1 MSIAEKLRQAAGYFV
16 ELPPEEKE
24 IVNKKTPLNFSH
36 TTEIIRGATSDTAT
50 DDTVSTTDDLDK
62 RLAELEVITNGTKS
76 PTTSTIS
83 TQPRTIEQIVQDAP
97 GPDLNQIQFEAT
109 GAPPTTTEG
118 TLDFAL
124 IYKQAKLPGASYTAE
139 QTLAMLAQLPENL
152 PLEIKRQTVGVML
165 ASLGASMGATPET
178 IVADA
183 SRKLAALAA
192 FVTAQQS
199 HTESFVAAAEFEI
212 AELQKQVEDK
222 RMEIKASTDSLV
234 HAQTACD
241 AEADRLDDIL
251 EFFSLDIGPSK
262 YAPPQ

>member
-16 ELPPEEKE
+16 ELPPEDKSAEKQE
-24 IVNKKTPLNFSH
+24 EKKAPLNFSNVSSSG
-36 TTEIIRGATSDTAT
+36 TGSTSAT
-50 DDTVSTTDDLDK
+50 DELDK
-62 RLAELEVITNGTKS
+62 RLAELEAITNGTKS
-76 PTTSTIS
+76 PLTASIL
-83 TQPRTIEQIVQDAP
+83 PKTIEQIVQDAP

-192 FVTAQQS
+192 FVAAQQD
-199 HTESFVAAAEFEI
+199 HTKSFVAAAEFEI

-222 RMEIKASTDSLV
+222 RMEIKASTDSFAQ
-234 HAQTACD
+234 AQTACE